1 MVRAKSQIVDSI
13 LEKYSDEF
21 TDEEKKF
28 LKTQEFENFG
38 DDIIDFLILQ
48 VDSKVTGKDLL
59 RLEW

>member
-59 RLEW
+59 RLE